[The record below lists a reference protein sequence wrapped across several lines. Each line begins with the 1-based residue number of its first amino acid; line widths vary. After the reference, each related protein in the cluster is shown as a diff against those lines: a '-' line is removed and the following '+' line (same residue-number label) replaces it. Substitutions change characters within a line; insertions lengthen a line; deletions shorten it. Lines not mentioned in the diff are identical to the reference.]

1 MRCRKKWEW
10 SQEPLWKVLI
20 SIPLAPEKWFYTA
33 DCAQAVYIAH
43 RLECN
48 MARSAHPEINY
59 PFSFSQKQFPIV
71 ARSTGQGCTHT
82 LKHTHDFSMH
92 MFWKEEEWVK
102 KCALFSAVQSTP
114 PHDPLCLHSTHR
126 AIYFLGISFLLI
138 LLPLYPGS
146 IFLFEL
152 RKKNTS
158 RFHSWRRRRRRK
170 AADIQKIQVVEVK
183 LQY

>member
-1 MRCRKKWEW
+1 M
-10 SQEPLWKVLI
+10 LI

-71 ARSTGQGCTHT
+71 ARTSTGQGCTHT
-82 LKHTHDFSMH
+82 LIHTHDFSMH

-114 PHDPLCLHSTHR
+114 PHDPPCLHSTHR
-126 AIYFLGISFLLI
+126 AIYFLEILSCLFYYHSNPGPFFFVWTKKKEYVTLPFLEAAAAEGSG
-138 LLPLYPGS
+138 YP
-146 IFLFEL
+146 
-152 RKKNTS
+152 KNSSS
-158 RFHSWRRRRRRK
+158 RGK
-170 AADIQKIQVVEVK
+170 VT
-183 LQY
+183 